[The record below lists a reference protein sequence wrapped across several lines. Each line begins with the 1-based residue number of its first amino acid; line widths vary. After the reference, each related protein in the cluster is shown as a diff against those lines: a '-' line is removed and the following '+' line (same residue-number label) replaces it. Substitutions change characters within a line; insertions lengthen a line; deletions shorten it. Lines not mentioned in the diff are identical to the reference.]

1 MGIMARLKGKQLAK
15 HLQLTGSLS
24 ISGSA
29 DTPLTNGA
37 AFDVVGG
44 VNIIT
49 PATGSTFG
57 IIDAGF
63 FPSGN
68 GKTIVP

>member
-1 MGIMARLKGKQLAK
+1 MARLKGKQLAK

-24 ISGSA
+24 ISGSDDSTLA
-29 DTPLTNGA
+29 NGA
-37 AFDVVGG
+37 AFDVHGG

-57 IIDAGF
+57 IIDSGF
-63 FPSGN
+63 FPTSGTS
-68 GKTIVP
+68 KSVVP

>member
-1 MGIMARLKGKQLAK
+1 MGVMARLKGKQLAK

-24 ISGSA
+24 ISGS
-29 DTPLTNGA
+29 DDSTLSNGA
-37 AFDVVGG
+37 AFNVNGG

-49 PATGSTFG
+49 PATGSTLG

-63 FPSGN
+63 FPNGD

>member
-1 MGIMARLKGKQLAK
+1 MARLKGKQLAK

-24 ISGSA
+24 ISGS
-29 DTPLTNGA
+29 DDSTLSNGA
-37 AFDVVGG
+37 AFNVNGG

-49 PATGSTFG
+49 PATGSTLG

-63 FPSGN
+63 FPNGD

>member
-1 MGIMARLKGKQLAK
+1 MARLKGKQLAR

-24 ISGSA
+24 ISGSN
-29 DTPLTNGA
+29 DTTLANGA
-37 AFDVVGG
+37 AFDVQGG

-63 FPSGN
+63 FPTSGN
-68 GKTIVP
+68 SKSVVP